1 MERTI
6 TTTIT
11 AQGCDPTSGEA
22 RIYELSDSDKT
33 ARARKA
39 AGICVAI
46 GVASLFI
53 PLVHFV
59 LPWFMLIVA
68 AVVYGK
74 VSKQAAILRAASG
87 PCPACGETIDIDEQ
101 TLEWPIE
108 WNCGSCRKRTLTQ
121 PADGGA
127 AADTADTPDGA
138 QA

>member
-6 TTTIT
+6 DTTIS
-11 AQGCDPTSGEA
+11 AQGCDPTSGTA
-22 RIYELSDSDKT
+22 RIYELSEADKT
-33 ARARKA
+33 SRARKA

-74 VSKQAAILRAASG
+74 VAKQAAILRAASG
-87 PCPACGETIDIDEQ
+87 PCPACGELIEIEEQ

-108 WNCGSCRKRTLTQ
+108 WNCGACRKRTITEPAVTQ
-121 PADGGA
+121 R
-127 AADTADTPDGA
+127 AADAVDLGA
-138 QA
+138 S